1 LSSDYTIMD
10 YDDTKW
16 QEVCQLFKDVF
27 GKELDKDYFLWKNYR
42 NPIGSSVMKIAVQN
56 EKAVGFNA
64 HWKMRMNFMDDVIY
78 AGQSIDAMVHK
89 EHRRK
94 GIFESMVLDTLEV
107 LKEEGFQLRFNFP
120 NEAAYQASLRRIN
133 IRKVCNVPQYI
144 KILKGKETLRMF
156 TSNSI
161 VRGLGGLMLDL
172 WVSINGIKPRVKY
185 NYNIVEIDHFDDMF
199 DSLWERVKD
208 DYPIAVERSS
218 KYLNWRYG
226 FRNNGYKT
234 YAAYKDDELVGYMV
248 TALEQ
253 KKDKPGLILG
263 HIADLI
269 CVREHKDAVL
279 YLINEAERQ
288 MKHAGA
294 CAVSCWMIKEWF
306 YAKELERAGFIQ
318 MRAPAVLAVLPLGEK
333 AKAAGEALYDHKNW
347 YITIGDSDYI

>member
-1 LSSDYTIMD
+1 MSPDYTIMD
-10 YDDTKW
+10 YDDSRW
-16 QEVCQLFKDVF
+16 QEVYQLFKDVF
-27 GKELDKDYFLWKNYR
+27 GKELDKDYFLWKNYQ
-42 NPIGSSVMKIAVQN
+42 NPNGSSVMKIAVQN
-56 EKAVGFNA
+56 EKVIGFNA
-64 HWKMRMNFMDDVIY
+64 HWKMKMNFMGNVAY

-89 EHRRK
+89 KHRRK

-107 LKEEGFQLRFNFP
+107 LKNEGFELRFNFP
-120 NEAAYQASLRRIN
+120 NESAYQASLGRIN
-133 IRKVCNVPQYI
+133 IKKVCNVPQYV
-144 KILKGKETLRMF
+144 KVLNGKEVLRMF

-161 VRGLGGLMLDL
+161 VRGLGGFILDL
-172 WVSINGIKPRVKY
+172 WVSINSIKPRVKY

-318 MRAPAVLAVLPLGEK
+318 MRAPAVLAVLPLGEET
-333 AKAAGEALYDHKNW
+333 KAAGEALFNHKNW